1 MLEDYQAYVKEN
13 ETSIRKARKLE
24 ATKKIMP
31 LVTTKLSDLTAPLKI
46 QGTRLILFEKVWLP
60 LMVQIALRQGMDSD
74 PWHQVTAMVQKQ
86 VWSLIPKS
94 NLEDQEKLQKVLPQV
109 AHSMHRAMR
118 SLKLAE
124 SLQQSLRD
132 YLKLEQQNV
141 VEETAHNIVE
151 AKRRTR
157 SLSAQS
163 FAPVEEDTTEFD
175 EMMQTGIFQIPAE
188 MVDAFN
194 AVKSDK
200 PKKINQVDAL
210 STGEWVNMRL
220 DGNKLL
226 AKVAWKAEDS
236 SLIIFVD
243 RDGKRICELDANKL
257 AQQFGSGDI
266 SLMDSNSA
274 DSEKTQFSF
283 MKSL

>member
-1 MLEDYQAYVKEN
+1 
-13 ETSIRKARKLE
+13 
-24 ATKKIMP
+24 
-31 LVTTKLSDLTAPLKI
+31 
-46 QGTRLILFEKVWLP
+46 
-60 LMVQIALRQGMDSD
+60 
-74 PWHQVTAMVQKQ
+74 
-86 VWSLIPKS
+86 
-94 NLEDQEKLQKVLPQV
+94 
-109 AHSMHRAMR
+109 
-118 SLKLAE
+118 
-124 SLQQSLRD
+124 LQQSLRD

-141 VEETAHNIVE
+141 VEETAHNIIE

-194 AVKSDK
+194 AVKPDK

-226 AKVAWKAEDS
+226 AKVAWKAEDA
-236 SLIIFVD
+236 SLIIFVN

-257 AQQFGSGDI
+257 AQQFESGDI
-266 SLMDSNSA
+266 SLMDSSSA